1 MKKTVA
7 LMIITLSVILGFT
20 VFALVKN
27 PPEQQE
33 TDEQNSEQTETE
45 GALLEQTFTEIDPSV
60 SKKLVI
66 SVEEMSDRE
75 PADAI
80 VNSVVQNEG
89 SVGKITADL
98 NKKELTIEYD
108 SSKLK
113 EDELLKSVNAA
124 GYKIQVVPEETPT
137 P

>member
-1 MKKTVA
+1 MKKTVV
-7 LMIITLSVILGFT
+7 LIIVTLSVILGFT

-33 TDEQNSEQTETE
+33 TLDHEAEQAEAQST
-45 GALLEQTFTEIDPSV
+45 LLEQTFTEIDPSV
-60 SKKLVI
+60 SKKLVL
-66 SVEEMSDRE
+66 SVEEMNNRE

-80 VNSVVQNEG
+80 ANSVVQNEG
-89 SVGKITADL
+89 SIGKITADL
-98 NKKELTIEYD
+98 NKKVLTIEYD

-124 GYKIQVVPEETPT
+124 GYTIQVVPEEP
-137 P
+137 PSP

>member
-7 LMIITLSVILGFT
+7 LMIVAISVILGFT

-27 PPEQQE
+27 PPQQQE
-33 TDEQNSEQTETE
+33 THDHEAEQAEAQGT
-45 GALLEQTFTEIDPSV
+45 LLEQTFTEIDPSV
-60 SKKLVI
+60 SKTIVL
-66 SVEEMSDRE
+66 SVEDMNNRE

-80 VNSVVQNEG
+80 ANSVIQNKG
-89 SVGKITADL
+89 SIGKITADL
-98 NKKELTIEYD
+98 NKKVLTVEYD

-113 EDELLKSVNAA
+113 EDQLLQSVNAA
-124 GYKIQVVPEETPT
+124 GYPTQVVREETAT